1 MDNKPPFEVLQKLR
15 INKMRTTAAT
25 ITPPPMIIWSVEN
38 VSANADDGAMGSA
51 VAAALL
57 AESVNIEKL
66 TDNLFVPSPQGGIIQ

>member
-1 MDNKPPFEVLQKLR
+1 
-15 INKMRTTAAT
+15 
-25 ITPPPMIIWSVEN
+25 MIIWSVEN